1 MPRPH
6 RRPRCSLAATSKPGL
21 MASEQSTLEQSPTL
35 RAEQVVLE
43 AMSARRLLVAGG
55 IALILAG
62 TVFGDIFAV
71 FVLHQNAGR
80 IGASLAAATAA
91 VEAGDPKA
99 VLAHFTQIGEFLENR
114 GTKVDT
120 HVHII
125 DFGYLALLLALMQ
138 RRVSFSE
145 RIKLRLAI
153 LFLTGAVL
161 LPVSVF
167 LIHYVGLKYSPLQ
180 SIGWASIAADFGGLL
195 VILAIA
201 GELAGVWR
209 HFRSTLPKPVSDNLR
224 NGWSESAL
232 LSGGTLLILAG
243 FLHGAW

>member
-114 GTKVDT
+114 GTKVDA

-125 DFGYLALLLALMQ
+125 DFGFLALLLALLQ
-138 RRVSFSE
+138 PYVALLESTRR
-145 RIKLRLAI
+145 RLAI
-153 LFLTGAVL
+153 LFTIGAFL

-167 LIHYVGLKYSPLQ
+167 AIHYVGLKYSPLS
-180 SIGWASIAADFGGLL
+180 SIGWASILADFGGLL
-195 VILAIA
+195 VIVACA
-201 GELAGVWR
+201 GML
-209 HFRSTLPKPVSDNLR
+209 
-224 NGWSESAL
+224 
-232 LSGGTLLILAG
+232 
-243 FLHGAW
+243 